1 MSMIFSIWT
10 VVVLILFI
18 GIVAWAWSSHNRE
31 RFEEDAQIPFREDD
45 EPELNNNGE
54 NRNDG

>member
-18 GIVAWAWSSHNRE
+18 GIVAWAWSGHNKD

-45 EPELNNNGE
+45 DPVQKDNGE
-54 NRNDG
+54 NRDNG